1 MNAREMMIQSLGRGD
16 RCRETWD
23 RQWLRVWPLSG
34 LLLPLASCALLAGES
49 PFADISALTNPPAPV
64 SRSVAAEPARAQSD
78 PGTKSTPWSL
88 ATRINNITAGV
99 TNAMDALDE
108 KHRLAIRD
116 RLSFRIVE
124 DEEDPKP
131 LFVTDPGDLELPYLG
146 RFPAEG
152 RSCKE
157 LARAVKTELEKEYYY
172 QATVIVAVDLMA
184 KSRGKVYLVGPVR
197 APGPQEIPS
206 DEILTLSKAILRAG
220 GFSDFA
226 DRRNVRVTRKREG
239 SASEDRTYNINVAEI
254 LDQGKRAADLPLE
267 PGDLVYVPE
276 KLIRF

>member
-1 MNAREMMIQSLGRGD
+1 MNTREMRVQSPGRGD
-16 RCRETWD
+16 KCRESRD

-34 LLLPLASCALLAGES
+34 LLLLLASSALLAGES
-49 PFADISALTNPPAPV
+49 PFADISTLTNPPAPV
-64 SRSVAAEPARAQSD
+64 SRSKAAETAGAQTNT
-78 PGTKSTPWSL
+78 GTQSNPWSL
-88 ATRINNITAGV
+88 STRLNSIAETV

-108 KHRLAIRD
+108 NHRLAIGD

-131 LFVTDPGDLELPYLG
+131 LFVTDSGDLELPYLG
-146 RFPAEG
+146 RFPAAG

-157 LARAVKTELEKEYYY
+157 LARAIKTELEKEYYY
-172 QATVIVAVDLMA
+172 QATVIIAVDLMA

-226 DRRNVRVTRKREG
+226 DKRNVRVTRKGEG
-239 SASEDRTYNINVAEI
+239 PAGGDRTYTVNLAEI
-254 LDQGKRAADLPLE
+254 LDQGKSAGDLPLE
-267 PGDLVYVPE
+267 PGDLVYIPE